1 MAITHI
7 TSTSQLEGFLSKS
20 RDKIS
25 VIDFHAQWCGPC
37 HMIAPTFESL
47 AKQHTNVN
55 FLKCDVDVAKDVAS
69 RYRVTAMPTFVFLK
83 GDSKVDQVRGANPSA
98 LQETVRRHASGS
110 SAGAFSGNG
119 QRLGDAS
126 SSAPPE
132 VQAPSDAPAIVTAF
146 NQLDPKVKVLVY
158 LVAGYLFLY
167 YIS

>member
-1 MAITHI
+1 MSITHI
-7 TSTSQLEGFLSKS
+7 TSTSQLDGVLSKS
-20 RDKIS
+20 PDKLS

-83 GDSKVDQVRGANPSA
+83 GNAKVDQVRGANPSA

-110 SAGAFSGNG
+110 SSSAFSGNG
-119 QRLGDAS
+119 HRLGDAPS
-126 SSAPPE
+126 PPE
-132 VQAPSDAPAIVTAF
+132 AQAPSDAPAIVTAF
-146 NQLDPKVKVLVY
+146 NQLDPKIKVFVY